1 MRISSERVKEEDSEG
16 GEVLAMEEVLVRQ
29 GGCSARAEEG
39 KKAHRAVDCVGG
51 ARGNS
56 GGVHGG
62 GRWLARAPMV
72 VVE

>member
-1 MRISSERVKEEDSEG
+1 M
-16 GEVLAMEEVLVRQ
+16 LAMEEVLVRQ
-29 GGCSARAEEG
+29 GGCSARPKEG
-39 KKAHRAVDCVGG
+39 KKTHWVVDCVGG